1 MLVHPN
7 CSGLMHHGGARICM
21 VVVRTTA
28 PGTPSSAAR
37 SRLRRECA
45 ARRRPGVLPAGSR
58 PADRSLALPPDY
70 AQELRGQ
77 PPFDVTMMVTLLVY
91 AYSVGVCSSRRVAAA
106 CERNLAFR
114 AVSVTIRLSSAP
126 SAISARS
133 TWRRFGPCSS
143 RCCAG
148 WRDGYGQAWKPV
160 HRRDE
165 DGSERRA
172 AQGDELRLHEQGNPA
187 AGS

>member
-1 MLVHPN
+1 MHGRRKN
-7 CSGLMHHGGARICM
+7 YRAWDAQQCSQEP
-21 VVVRTTA
+21 VA
-28 PGTPSSAAR
+28 PR
-37 SRLRRECA
+37 
-45 ARRRPGVLPAGSR
+45 
-58 PADRSLALPPDY
+58 DALPEDDLVFFLLDLVPQIDLSPFHQYY

-91 AYSVGVCSSRRVAAA
+91 AYSVESAPAEGSRPPASAIWPFA
-106 CERNLAFR
+106 PL
-114 AVSVTIRLSSAP
+114 SVTIRLTSAQ

-165 DGSERRA
+165 DGSERLA